1 MQQSK
6 EWNVRKS
13 NDLFLLRNWDS
24 IEHGAPYLLLSLSFH
39 WGNGLSASTCGQASG
54 AERIGNS
61 FSFLIPLSFSLSQ
74 VSLSPSLQSRN
85 VLPLL
90 ELQLVARPL
99 VGVAGFLWGV
109 CALVEDTRAH
119 EDYFIKKTNN
129 NNKKPHPPS
138 LLPKASSNKAP
149 SSQLWRETGIRE
161 GKKKKIQPVTQCF

>member
-13 NDLFLLRNWDS
+13 NDLFVLRNWDS
-24 IEHGAPYLLLSLSFH
+24 IERGAPYLPLSLSLH
-39 WGNGLSASTCGQASG
+39 CGNGLSASTCGQASG
-54 AERIGNS
+54 AERIGNN

-74 VSLSPSLQSRN
+74 VSLSPSLQNRN

-99 VGVAGFLWGV
+99 GGVAGFLWGV

-119 EDYFIKKTNN
+119 EDYFILKKQKQNLT
-129 NNKKPHPPS
+129 HPPCS
-138 LLPKASSNKAP
+138 QKRPAAKHPAASCGER
-149 SSQLWRETGIRE
+149 QGWGEER
-161 GKKKKIQPVTQCF
+161 KKKIQPVTQCF